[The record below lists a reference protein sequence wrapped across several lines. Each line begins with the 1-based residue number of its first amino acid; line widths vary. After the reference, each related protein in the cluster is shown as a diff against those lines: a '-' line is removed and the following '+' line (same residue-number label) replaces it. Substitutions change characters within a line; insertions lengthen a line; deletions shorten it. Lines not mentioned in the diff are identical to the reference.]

1 MGERGLRSAALTE
14 AEREVLGR
22 ALWEL
27 LAWQA
32 GQYTAGE
39 SSSLPRET
47 VGELLEGLCF
57 TLELERNPRALL
69 GTALPEQ
76 LEEGRKRL
84 RRQTDYGRWLYGAVC
99 LTLPPESDGALTETL
114 REIGQFWRRYDI
126 RFFPHQIPCGIDYP
140 LCRPVAEEKGG
151 VAYIN
156 EYLARLLAENQ
167 VLAAFDPARCA
178 LLRRRSQWV
187 EGLSNLCEPVLV
199 NALGLSL
206 AGEDPRP
213 LAITAAQREKLR
225 EEFKGLAQPAATVR
239 LQRGAEELC
248 GYLGIR
254 SRAARRYVSGVA
266 VDLYPRLR
274 AALWGGL
281 EGMFVSLG

>member
-84 RRQTDYGRWLYGAVC
+84 RRRRIMAAGSMGRCV
-99 LTLPPESDGALTETL
+99 
-114 REIGQFWRRYDI
+114 
-126 RFFPHQIPCGIDYP
+126 
-140 LCRPVAEEKGG
+140 
-151 VAYIN
+151 
-156 EYLARLLAENQ
+156 
-167 VLAAFDPARCA
+167 
-178 LLRRRSQWV
+178 
-187 EGLSNLCEPVLV
+187 
-199 NALGLSL
+199 
-206 AGEDPRP
+206 
-213 LAITAAQREKLR
+213 
-225 EEFKGLAQPAATVR
+225 
-239 LQRGAEELC
+239 
-248 GYLGIR
+248 
-254 SRAARRYVSGVA
+254 
-266 VDLYPRLR
+266 
-274 AALWGGL
+274 
-281 EGMFVSLG
+281 